1 MKRRLF
7 VGSVT
12 RRTYCDRGNLV
23 ICIFVIIISRWLI
36 SMRELFCRL
45 SSYCFS
51 QWKLLESWDQMYFG
65 KSPIWK
71 SGVWRAHFAWRCHPP
86 ENLVLI
92 LNIWFQLWT
101 QHQFLGPWPR
111 LEWHSVQGHERSKLS
126 SHNTDIM
133 LGLCL
138 ANEIVSCCAASH
150 EDKYISNGGDNNAR
164 HLLGSNPTQLI
175 LQPVARLS
183 FSEGRHHHHQEQAT

>member
-1 MKRRLF
+1 MKE
-7 VGSVT
+7 
-12 RRTYCDRGNLV
+12 
-23 ICIFVIIISRWLI
+23 W
-36 SMRELFCRL
+36 FCRL

-65 KSPIWK
+65 KSPIWQ
-71 SGVWRAHFAWRCHPP
+71 SGGH
-86 ENLVLI
+86 I
-92 LNIWFQLWT
+92 LLGDVTRQKTWFSFSTFGFQLWT

-111 LEWHSVQGHERSKLS
+111 LNWHSVQGQERSKLS
-126 SHNTDIM
+126 SHNNDIM

-183 FSEGRHHHHQEQAT
+183 FSWGASSSSSGASKVDIYIYNERIEVSQELIV